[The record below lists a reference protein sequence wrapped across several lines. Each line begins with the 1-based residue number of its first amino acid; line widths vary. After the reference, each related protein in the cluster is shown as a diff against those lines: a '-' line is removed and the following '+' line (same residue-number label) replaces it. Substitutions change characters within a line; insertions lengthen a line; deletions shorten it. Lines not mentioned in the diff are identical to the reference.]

1 MEPLCLLVEAYSR
14 GRIFGHVCCCFCV
27 CLCSVPVGPRM
38 LEEQSLCN
46 SLLLHLLRHHKVLLS
61 SEDAAAS
68 SSASSSP
75 PPPTLSALSLFEVRP
90 CQHVHGV
97 FLKYNNTRPQKTR
110 VFVPQ
115 THVFQP
121 PVKTKP
127 KVLTSCAHQLFLKLF
142 SPTFDHIC
150 RLSGGV
156 KRMADQK
163 VAT

>member
-1 MEPLCLLVEAYSR
+1 MSVSR
-14 GRIFGHVCCCFCV
+14 GRMFGHMCCCFCV
-27 CLCSVPVGPRM
+27 CLCSVPAGPRM
-38 LEEQSLCN
+38 LEEQSVCN
-46 SLLLHLLRHHKVLLS
+46 ALLLHLLRHHKVLLS

-75 PPPTLSALSLFEVRP
+75 PPPTLSALSLFKVRP
-90 CQHVHGV
+90 CQHVRGV
-97 FLKYNNTRPQKTR
+97 FLKYKNTCPQKTR
-110 VFVPQ
+110 VFLPQ

-127 KVLTSCAHQLFLKLF
+127 KENPCTYQLFLKLI
-142 SPTFDHIC
+142 SPTFNHIC

-156 KRMADQK
+156 KCMADQK

>member
-1 MEPLCLLVEAYSR
+1 
-14 GRIFGHVCCCFCV
+14 
-27 CLCSVPVGPRM
+27 M
-38 LEEQSLCN
+38 LEEQSVCN
-46 SLLLHLLRHHKVLLS
+46 ALLLHLLRHHKVLFS

-68 SSASSSP
+68 SSASSPP

-97 FLKYNNTRPQKTR
+97 FLKYKNTCPPKH

-127 KVLTSCAHQLFLKLF
+127 KENPCARQLFLKLI
-142 SPTFDHIC
+142 SPSFHHIC
-150 RLSGGV
+150 RLSGSV
-156 KRMADQK
+156 KHMADQK